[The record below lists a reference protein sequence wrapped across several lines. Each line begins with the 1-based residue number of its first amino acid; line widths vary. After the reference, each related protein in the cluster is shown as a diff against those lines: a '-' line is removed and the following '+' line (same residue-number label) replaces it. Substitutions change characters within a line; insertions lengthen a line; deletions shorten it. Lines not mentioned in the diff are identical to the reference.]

1 MKQKARQILKHPL
14 ISKSIVMFIG
24 TLLANIIN
32 FLFNLFMIKS
42 LTKVDY
48 GVLQSLLSIIALTGM
63 AASATIPLLINFG
76 GTYFA
81 KKDYN
86 RIKKLYKIVGKFF
99 FASGLSLFVI
109 FLIFIPNISQFFH
122 IENYPLLIL
131 TDFTIFMGYIFIINH
146 ALLNAGLKF
155 NFYALLIFLISLLKL
170 IFGIILVLLGFSVSG
185 AIGAILISSIIT
197 YILSFIPLSFLFK
210 KQTSS
215 ENINTK
221 ELLKYGIPSAIVT
234 LGLTSLISTDIILVK
249 HFFGPDIAGEYSGLS
264 LIGKIIFFFSAP
276 IGTVMFPLIVQKY
289 NKKENFT
296 NTFKLSLLLVSLPS
310 ICLVIF
316 YYFFPHFV
324 ITFFAKKEY
333 LSISQYITLFSIFI
347 SMYTLVSLLTNLY
360 LAINKTKI
368 WIPVSIAALAQA
380 SLIWFNHQSILDVI
394 LISLGTTFLLLIVLL
409 LYYPYATKK

>member
-1 MKQKARQILKHPL
+1 
-14 ISKSIVMFIG
+14 
-24 TLLANIIN
+24 
-32 FLFNLFMIKS
+32 
-42 LTKVDY
+42 
-48 GVLQSLLSIIALTGM
+48 
-63 AASATIPLLINFG
+63 
-76 GTYFA
+76 
-81 KKDYN
+81 
-86 RIKKLYKIVGKFF
+86 
-99 FASGLSLFVI
+99 
-109 FLIFIPNISQFFH
+109 
-122 IENYPLLIL
+122 
-131 TDFTIFMGYIFIINH
+131 
-146 ALLNAGLKF
+146 
-155 NFYALLIFLISLLKL
+155 
-170 IFGIILVLLGFSVSG
+170 
-185 AIGAILISSIIT
+185 
-197 YILSFIPLSFLFK
+197 
-210 KQTSS
+210 
-215 ENINTK
+215 
-221 ELLKYGIPSAIVT
+221 
-234 LGLTSLISTDIILVK
+234 
-249 HFFGPDIAGEYSGLS
+249 
-264 LIGKIIFFFSAP
+264 
-276 IGTVMFPLIVQKY
+276 MFPLIVQKY